1 MNLRH
6 RTAAIVLT
14 SALALSVAACGDD
27 DGTQVATDPGSDAS
41 TAAPVAP
48 TVAPKPG
55 SLPDYPYTD
64 YAYTLEQRCFCANI
78 DQKYRV
84 TVEAGKA
91 VSVAWAT
98 AGPDHEVGDAVPEGK
113 YLRLSIQD
121 IIDQG
126 NDAKAARVEVEW
138 PAGQLYPTSVY
149 IDQDKM
155 IADEEVTWVISDVP
169 SPISSSG
176 ASRYSRSISYSLE

>member
-1 MNLRH
+1 MNPRRRIAGL
-6 RTAAIVLT
+6 VLS
-14 SALALSVAACGDD
+14 SALAFSLAACGGD
-27 DGTQVATDPGSDAS
+27 DGTQVATDPGSDVTTS
-41 TAAPVAP
+41 APVAP
-48 TVAPKPG
+48 TVAPEPG
-55 SLPDYPYTD
+55 SLPAYPYTD

-126 NDAKAARVEVEW
+126 NDPKAAKVTVDW

-149 IDQDKM
+149 IDQDQM
-155 IADEEVTWVISDVP
+155 IADEEVTWVISDVVN
-169 SPISSSG
+169 
-176 ASRYSRSISYSLE
+176 A